1 MSLVEQELL
10 TLFILGLVLILF
22 GSNFISSHFH
32 FLVVMSA
39 KLSRKSDFQ
48 FLVVM
53 SAKLSRKS
61 DFQFIFKLTH
71 ICFSEVLSFIYAIC
85 IYYYIYW
92 CPT

>member
-1 MSLVEQELL
+1 MNVTSRAGTSHPVYIG
-10 TLFILGLVLILF
+10 TRIDFIWVQ
-22 GSNFISSHFH
+22 FH

-61 DFQFIFKLTH
+61 DFQFIFKLTN
-71 ICFSEVLSFIYAIC
+71 ICFLEVLSFIYAIC

>member
-48 FLVVM
+48 F
-53 SAKLSRKS
+53 
-61 DFQFIFKLTH
+61 IFKLTH

-92 CPT
+92 CPTWFLYQMMLVSF